1 MERADRFKK
10 AFEYLR
16 YSGLAT
22 TQMEVAQK
30 MGSQRSNVSSALNGN
45 DKYLTDSLL
54 KKFNVA
60 FGNIFDVDWLMTGEG
75 SMLKGGGG
83 STPMPTET
91 LPDGAVNMERGV
103 PYYDVDFIGG
113 FDLVFNAE
121 NAHPEYYIDHPIYN
135 KADCW
140 CNVSGHSMEPV
151 ISHGDTIALKR
162 VQDWADFLPFGEIYA
177 IVTEEHR
184 TIKRVTRS
192 DRGDDFFTLVPEN
205 KAEEYRAQDIP
216 KRLITHVFKVLGAVK
231 RF

>member
-1 MERADRFKK
+1 METVRERLIGFLACKHLSQGKFEQSVGLSNGFVAKVGDTIRA
-10 AFEYLR
+10 
-16 YSGLAT
+16 
-22 TQMEVAQK
+22 
-30 MGSQRSNVSSALNGN
+30 NN
-45 DKYLTDSLL
+45 L
-54 KKFNVA
+54 KKIQEVYPDL
-60 FGNIFDVDWLMTGEG
+60 NIPWLITGEG

-113 FDLVFNAE
+113 FDLVFNAQ
-121 NAHPEYYIDHPIYN
+121 NVHPEYYIDHPLYN

-177 IVTEEHR
+177 IVTDEHR

-231 RF
+231 RC

>member
-1 MERADRFKK
+1 MEEKLSDLTKRFLTALSNNGISGYKLKADGVINNEATLTKIKQGLQQPSAKTLERFINK
-10 AFEYLR
+10 YGIDRVWL
-16 YSGLAT
+16 LAGVGDG
-22 TQMEVAQK
+22 VAI
-30 MGSQRSNVSSALNGN
+30 NEN
-45 DKYLTDSLL
+45 
-54 KKFNVA
+54 
-60 FGNIFDVDWLMTGEG
+60 
-75 SMLKGGGG
+75 
-83 STPMPTET
+83 T

-113 FDLVFNAE
+113 FDLVFNAQ

-162 VQDWADFLPFGEIYA
+162 VEGWSDFLPFGEIYA
-177 IVTEEHR
+177 IVTDEHR

-205 KAEEYRAQDIP
+205 KADEYRAQDIP

>member
-1 MERADRFKK
+1 MEEKLSDLTKRFLMAVSDNGISGYKLKADGVINNEATLTKIKQGLQQPSTKTLERFVQK
-10 AFEYLR
+10 YGIDRVWLLTGVD
-16 YSGLAT
+16 SG
-22 TQMEVAQK
+22 
-30 MGSQRSNVSSALNGN
+30 VSI
-45 DKYLTDSLL
+45 DK
-54 KKFNVA
+54 N
-60 FGNIFDVDWLMTGEG
+60 
-75 SMLKGGGG
+75 
-83 STPMPTET
+83 T
-91 LPDGAVNMERGV
+91 LPDGAVSMERGV

-121 NAHPEYYIDHPIYN
+121 NAHPEYYINYPLYN

-140 CNVSGHSMEPV
+140 CN
-151 ISHGDTIALKR
+151 DTIALKR
-162 VQDWADFLPFGEIYA
+162 VEGWSDFLPFGEIYA

-205 KAEEYRAQDIP
+205 KADEYRAQDIP